1 MSHVDQDPTAARPD
15 RRAVIR
21 GAGAVGLAAVGGT
34 VLAACG
40 SDSTAGATAG
50 ATSTGGSSGGPSSAA
65 TTTTAGGSGSSGGV
79 AKADIPVGGGTIVA
93 ATKTVITQPAA
104 GEFKAFS
111 SICTHMG
118 CPVASVA
125 DGTIN
130 CNCHGSKYDIATGA
144 VKRGP
149 ATKPLPA
156 KTVTVK
162 GDQITVT

>member
-1 MSHVDQDPTAARPD
+1 MSHVDQDATAARPD

-50 ATSTGGSSGGPSSAA
+50 DTSTGGSSGGPSSAA
-65 TTTTAGGSGSSGGV
+65 TTTGGSGGSGGV

-162 GDQITVT
+162 GGQITVT